1 MLLYLILFV
10 VNLVTIRCSYDELHL
25 PTYFFSITLRKTLRL
40 TCLWPVRPTKSVGG
54 GGDLRMLR
62 GQSRDHLAVLHIRLH
77 CYFYLV
83 CNQKHTVVLKINKH
97 DWTAVFLHAREPIRN
112 VWRKKKKTTLSKLH
126 TERHKWC
133 QTYTRHTQ
141 TIWNTISLLAERKCG
156 SLVLVNRAV
165 LGLLYVLSEHK
176 DIFVVFMYSKK
187 AYFKYTLVYI
197 SKRWSFFWL
206 FCVRPVLLIFSPWFV
221 FYLKFTL
228 LEIHVA
234 WKL

>member
-1 MLLYLILFV
+1 MLLYFILFV
-10 VNLVTIRCSYDELHL
+10 VNPVTIRCSYDELHL

-97 DWTAVFLHAREPIRN
+97 DWTAVFYTPESQYGMYGER
-112 VWRKKKKTTLSKLH
+112 KKTTLSKLH

-165 LGLLYVLSEHK
+165 LGLLHVLSEHK
-176 DIFVVFMYSKK
+176 DIFVVFVYSKK

-197 SKRWSFFWL
+197 KEMIVFLIVLCSFCFIDL
-206 FCVRPVLLIFSPWFV
+206 FPPGLFSTWNLH
-221 FYLKFTL
+221 Y
-228 LEIHVA
+228 
-234 WKL
+234 

>member
-1 MLLYLILFV
+1 MLLYFILFV
-10 VNLVTIRCSYDELHL
+10 VNPVTIRCSYDELHL

-97 DWTAVFLHAREPIRN
+97 DWTAVFYTPESQYGMYGE
-112 VWRKKKKTTLSKLH
+112 RKKKQPFQNYTLNGTSDVKP
-126 TERHKWC
+126 T
-133 QTYTRHTQ
+133 QDTQ

-165 LGLLYVLSEHK
+165 LGLLHVLSEHK
-176 DIFVVFMYSKK
+176 DIFVVFVYSKK

-197 SKRWSFFWL
+197 KEMIVFLIVLCSFCFIDFFPPGL
-206 FCVRPVLLIFSPWFV
+206 FSTWNLH
-221 FYLKFTL
+221 Y
-228 LEIHVA
+228 
-234 WKL
+234 

>member
-10 VNLVTIRCSYDELHL
+10 VNLVTIRCSCDELHL

-97 DWTAVFLHAREPIRN
+97 DWTAVFYTPESQVWIKKKNNPFKITHWTAQVMSNLHKTHTDNLKYNIAFS
-112 VWRKKKKTTLSKLH
+112 RKKVWITGSCKPCSLGFVIRF
-126 TERHKWC
+126 EW
-133 QTYTRHTQ
+133 TQ
-141 TIWNTISLLAERKCG
+141 RYFCSI
-156 SLVLVNRAV
+156 
-165 LGLLYVLSEHK
+165 YVLQKS
-176 DIFVVFMYSKK
+176 
-187 AYFKYTLVYI
+187 
-197 SKRWSFFWL
+197 L
-206 FCVRPVLLIFSPWFV
+206 F
-221 FYLKFTL
+221 
-228 LEIHVA
+228 
-234 WKL
+234 

>member
-1 MLLYLILFV
+1 MI
-10 VNLVTIRCSYDELHL
+10 EL
-25 PTYFFSITLRKTLRL
+25 
-40 TCLWPVRPTKSVGG
+40 
-54 GGDLRMLR
+54 
-62 GQSRDHLAVLHIRLH
+62 Q
-77 CYFYLV
+77 YFYTPES
-83 CNQKHTVVLKINKH
+83 QYGMYGE
-97 DWTAVFLHAREPIRN
+97 R
-112 VWRKKKKTTLSKLH
+112 KKKTTLSKLH

-197 SKRWSFFWL
+197 KEMIVFLIVLCSFCFIDFFPL
-206 FCVRPVLLIFSPWFV
+206 VCF
-221 FYLKFTL
+221 L
-228 LEIHVA
+228 LEIYTIRNSCCLETVIFPSFMC
-234 WKL
+234 LPNLI